1 MKSTRSTGNREEMNH
16 RLATLVVLVLF
27 AYPSLLLAAASN
39 RTVSVLYAGSLAA
52 VMENAIGPAFVHA
65 TGDEYQGEAQG
76 SLGAAQMI
84 RSRVRTPDVF
94 ISSDPSVNNDV
105 LMGSKNGNLVKWYVD
120 LASSQLV
127 IGYNPQG
134 KFAEKFHAAET
145 GKIPWYEVLETPGV
159 RFGRGDPSI
168 DPKGYRTLFLFHLA
182 ADHYHRPELASLPG
196 DAMNPAQ
203 VFPEVVLMAR
213 VESGQFDAGIFY
225 KHEVVAH
232 KVPYISLPPEINL
245 GASRFAA
252 EYGKQTYTKP
262 SGEKVTGS
270 PILFTIMIP
279 ETVKHRDAAI
289 QFVHFLLAS
298 PDLWT
303 QFGFGI
309 LKHRISGD
317 AATVPPELQSLAN
330 SK

>member
-1 MKSTRSTGNREEMNH
+1 MKRDDWLPCWLKILTGI
-16 RLATLVVLVLF
+16 VLLF
-27 AYPSLLLAAASN
+27 SPWVMVGAGSQQ
-39 RTVSVLYAGSLAA
+39 TVSVLYAGSLAA
-52 VMENAIGPAFVHA
+52 VMEDGIGPAFVH
-65 TGDEYQGEAQG
+65 TSGEGYQGEAQG

-84 RSRVRTPDVF
+84 RGRVRTPDVF
-94 ISSDPSVNNDV
+94 ISSDASVNDDV
-105 LMGSKNGNLVKWYVD
+105 LMGPRNGNLVKWYVD

-127 IGYNPQG
+127 IGYNPRG
-134 KFAEKFHAAET
+134 KFAEKFRAAET

-182 ADHYHRPELASLPG
+182 ADYYRRPELATLPG

-232 KVPYISLPPEINL
+232 KMPYISLPPEINL
-245 GASRFAA
+245 GDSRFAA
-252 EYGKQTYTKP
+252 DYAKQTYTKA
-262 SGEKVTGS
+262 SGEKVSGS

-279 ETVKHRDAAI
+279 ETVKHREAAI
-289 QFVHFLLAS
+289 QFVHLLLAS

-303 QFGFGI
+303 QFGFGT
-309 LKHRISGD
+309 LKHQVSGD
-317 AATVPPELQSLAN
+317 AASVPAELRNLVSIN